1 MIILKANTSA
11 SGVKI
16 DGHLPHR
23 GVADARADRMADA
36 VAELFIPGIAAR

>member
-16 DGHLPHR
+16 DGHLPR
-23 GVADARADRMADA
+23 WGVADARADRMADV